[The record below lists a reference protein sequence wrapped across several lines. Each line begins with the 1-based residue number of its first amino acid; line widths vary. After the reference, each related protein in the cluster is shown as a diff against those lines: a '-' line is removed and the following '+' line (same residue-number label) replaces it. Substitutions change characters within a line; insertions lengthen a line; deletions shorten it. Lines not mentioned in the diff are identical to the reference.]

1 MARNKET
8 KLTSLSQA
16 AVNFSTIDGCIARVT
31 EKAVGKKKRAK
42 HCESKNGTKKG
53 KRNTRRPAQRTKT
66 KMKEGK
72 NGNLISEN

>member
-31 EKAVGKKKRAK
+31 EKAVGKKKEQNTANQKVER
-42 HCESKNGTKKG
+42 KKEKETQG
-53 KRNTRRPAQRTKT
+53 DRRSAQKRR
-66 KMKEGK
+66 
-72 NGNLISEN
+72 

>member
-31 EKAVGKKKRAK
+31 EKAVGKKNEQNIANQKVERKKEKETQGDRRSAQKR
-42 HCESKNGTKKG
+42 
-53 KRNTRRPAQRTKT
+53 R
-66 KMKEGK
+66 
-72 NGNLISEN
+72 